1 VLGGAAVTARV
12 LAASA
17 TLLLLGGA
25 GCASVELTPAAVER
39 ALVEAPAPARA
50 AATWRKAVALANEFL
65 ASAQR
70 RTLPEGRIEL
80 SDATGMRFVTSA
92 GTWPIAVCCTSWGD
106 VCVSFGFAAQEREW
120 GFVVGSKEPE
130 RDRLVD
136 NSLFVGPA
144 GLPKVASDVAHL
156 ILHETT
162 HVVWREGT
170 VGFWNGVS
178 YYLESILLFRYSNH
192 SDERRPNATDEE
204 FDWFMHE
211 RALRA
216 TGDATLVAGFL
227 SYVDR
232 HLGETHD
239 TCRHGPFEE
248 APPAPSEPVEPA
260 KPSPPPVPH

>member
-1 VLGGAAVTARV
+1 MTARS
-12 LAASA
+12 LAAPA
-17 TLLLLGGA
+17 TLLLLVGT
-25 GCASVELTPAAVER
+25 GCAGVELTPAAVER

-80 SDATGMRFVTSA
+80 SDAAGMRFVTSA
-92 GTWPIAVCCTSWGD
+92 GTWPIAVRCTTWGD
-106 VCVSFGFAAQEREW
+106 VCLAFGFAAQEREW

-136 NSLFVGPA
+136 NSLFVAPG
-144 GLPKVASDVAHL
+144 GMRKSASAVAHL

-178 YYLESILLFRYSNH
+178 YYLESIFLFRYSNH

-204 FDWFMHE
+204 FDWFVNE

-216 TGDATLVAGFL
+216 ADDAARLAALV
-227 SYVDR
+227 SYIER
-232 HLGETHD
+232 HLGEAHD
-239 TCRHGPFEE
+239 TCRYGPFEE
-248 APPAPSEPVEPA
+248 APPAPPDPR
-260 KPSPPPVPH
+260 

>member
-1 VLGGAAVTARV
+1 VTARARP

-17 TLLLLGGA
+17 ALLLLGGA
-25 GCASVELTPAAVER
+25 GCRSVELTPAAVER

-70 RTLPEGRIEL
+70 RTLPEGRFEL
-80 SDATGMRFVTSA
+80 SEGAGMRFVTNA
-92 GTWPIAVCCTSWGD
+92 GAWPITVCCTTWGD
-106 VCVSFGFAAQEREW
+106 VCVAFDFAAQEREW
-120 GFVVGSKEPE
+120 GFVVGSKEPG

-136 NSLFVGPA
+136 NSLFVGS
-144 GLPKVASDVAHL
+144 GGMRLTASGVAHL

-178 YYLESILLFRYSNH
+178 YYLESIFLFRYSNH
-192 SDERRPNATDEE
+192 SDERGPNATDEE
-204 FDWFMHE
+204 FDWFLNE
-211 RALRA
+211 RALRVA
-216 TGDATLVAGFL
+216 GDAARLDTLL
-227 SYVDR
+227 PYIER
-232 HLGETHD
+232 HLGEAHD

-248 APPAPSEPVEPA
+248 APPAPPEPA
-260 KPSPPPVPH
+260 PPSKPSPPRDLQ